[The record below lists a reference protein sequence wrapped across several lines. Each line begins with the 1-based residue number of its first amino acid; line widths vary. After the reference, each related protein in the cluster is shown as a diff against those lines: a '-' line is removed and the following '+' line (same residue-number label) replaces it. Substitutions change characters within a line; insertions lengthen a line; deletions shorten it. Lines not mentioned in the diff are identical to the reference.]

1 MLFGDAR
8 FVRQEKRDVLGTFLF
23 GDVTGCPLALSGLEG
38 PAAHESRTTLGGSL
52 QLPTGL
58 TIYKTAR
65 PASCQVGRGGNPYN
79 TGTHGA
85 ETGSPELLAAWRGLA
100 AQGPRGQRGTLGGDG
115 LQLPTGLTIYKT
127 ARPASCQAGRG
138 GNPYNTGT
146 HGAETGSPELLAAWR
161 GLAAQGPMGQEARG
175 GRWAEMTAR
184 PASCQAGRGGN
195 PYNTGTH
202 GAETG
207 SPELLAAWRGLAAQ
221 EPMGQEA
228 REGC

>member
-1 MLFGDAR
+1 M
-8 FVRQEKRDVLGTFLF
+8 
-23 GDVTGCPLALSGLEG
+23 
-38 PAAHESRTTLGGSL
+38 
-52 QLPTGL
+52 
-58 TIYKTAR
+58 AR
-65 PASCQVGRGGNPYN
+65 PASCRV
-79 TGTHGA
+79 
-85 ETGSPELLAAWRGLA
+85 
-100 AQGPRGQRGTLGGDG
+100 
-115 LQLPTGLTIYKT
+115 
-127 ARPASCQAGRG
+127 GRG

-161 GLAAQGPMGQEARG
+161 GLAAQGPMGQEAREG
-175 GRWAEMTAR
+175 RWAEMTARPASCQAGRGGNPYNTGTHGTETGSPELLAAWRGLAAQGPMGQEAREGRWAEMTAR